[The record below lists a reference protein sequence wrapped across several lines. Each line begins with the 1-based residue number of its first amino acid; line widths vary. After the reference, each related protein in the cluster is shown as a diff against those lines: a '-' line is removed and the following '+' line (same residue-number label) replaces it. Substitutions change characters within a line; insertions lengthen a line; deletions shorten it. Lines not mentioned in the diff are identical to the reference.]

1 MKAKD
6 ILTANVATATPETS
20 VEAIAKMLVEHD
32 CGAIPIVKSASSR
45 KPVGIVTDRDIV
57 CRVVATGKNPR
68 EVTAGDCMSSPCVT
82 VTPSA
87 HLDVCCTT
95 MEKSRIR
102 RLVVVDHEGVLCG
115 VISQAD
121 IARRIADKA
130 GEVVKEVSQATESAS
145 AVAPREEPAEVRR

>member
-1 MKAKD
+1 MARHP
-6 ILTANVATATPETS
+6 T
-20 VEAIAKMLVEHD
+20 
-32 CGAIPIVKSASSR
+32 R
-45 KPVGIVTDRDIV
+45 WDIV
-57 CRVVATGKNPR
+57 CRVVAAGKNPR

-82 VTPSA
+82 VMPSA

-115 VISQAD
+115 VIAQAD

-130 GEVVKEVSQATESAS
+130 GEVVKEVSQPTESAS
-145 AVAPREEPAEVRR
+145 AVAPREEPAEMRR